1 MRFRR
6 EIVANKLVANQMQQ
20 FFNGL
25 DRSIRTS
32 PVEAAR
38 AYILHLF
45 DKSTSS
51 LIEHRRFRRAQFH
64 VAIGIEATG
73 FDRLTKRA
81 ALVTDTLL
89 LSHSISENR
98 QFVSHLPDQRA
109 VPMAKGGNF
118 GTSVEERQDLHCY
131 CPDLSEL
138 GRWLLAAEPLLRAGL
153 AWYMP
158 NYSLDRKVIH
168 RSPAGTSHEERS
180 VNVSDLIDFMQVGHR
195 VIAVDDTRPVP
206 TATVRPVVNDLE
218 LPFLDGV
225 SLKEFSAITTGE
237 FDSYQAFQSWLR
249 RRLMDVD
256 PALNAVE
263 SERELARID
272 LDIKDE
278 VRALGFQMRAARKNR
293 AVAATGAAVG
303 TVSATL
309 TAVLA
314 HSQIAAVIAGFAGGT
329 SASGG
334 LWEVVRAR
342 TENSPRKLRE
352 SPWYYVW
359 TLSRTDQR

>member
-25 DRSIRTS
+25 DRSIRAS
-32 PVEAAR
+32 PVETAR

-45 DKSTSS
+45 DESTSS
-51 LIEHRRFRRAQFH
+51 LVEQRRFRRAQFH
-64 VAIGIEATG
+64 VGIGIEATG

-89 LSHSISENR
+89 LSHGISEDR
-98 QFVSHLPDQRA
+98 QFVSRLPDQRVA
-109 VPMAKGGNF
+109 PIARAGSLGN
-118 GTSVEERQDLHCY
+118 SWEIRQDLHCF
-131 CPDLSEL
+131 CPDFGEL

-158 NYSLDRKVIH
+158 NYSLNREEIH
-168 RSPAGTSHEERS
+168 HSPGGNSHEKS
-180 VNVSDLIDFMQVGHR
+180 AIDLTDLIDFMQVGQR
-195 VIAVDDTRPVP
+195 IIAVDDTRPVP

-237 FDSYQAFQSWLR
+237 FASYQAFQFWLR
-249 RRLMDVD
+249 SRLLDVD
-256 PALNAVE
+256 TALNAVE
-263 SERELARID
+263 SDRELARID
-272 LDIKDE
+272 LEIRDE
-278 VRALGFQMRAARKNR
+278 VRALGSQMRDARRKR
-293 AVAATGAAVG
+293 AVAVTGAAVG

-314 HSQIAAVIAGFAGGT
+314 DSQLAAAIAGFAGGT